1 MKDTIQKLNDVLGHL
16 TEISFMKPETSED
29 LEKPL
34 NDLSEA
40 ISEFENLDIPSVS
53 HSRKTGKTL
62 AMVMGIKATIEQGG
76 KASVA
81 GCKNPQPI
89 LDRLKALGIEAK
101 AEPITATQPLK
112 AIYETNGFQEYIS
125 GFTGDE
131 KNQTGFI
138 FYCA

>member
-1 MKDTIQKLNDVLGHL
+1 MNLN
-16 TEISFMKPETSED
+16 EIIKHFTHNIVD
-29 LEKPL
+29 LNENKWKVIEVSDIEEICKEYHKQQL
-34 NDLSEA
+34 ILSG
-40 ISEFENLDIPSVS
+40 VS

-62 AMVMGIKATIEQGG
+62 DMVMGIKATIEQGG
-76 KASVA
+76 KAGVA

-112 AIYETNGFQEYIS
+112 AIYGTNGFQEYIS

-138 FYCA
+138 FYCG